1 MSLKSEINGPTRGA
15 QPQKVG
21 TSIKGGDV
29 AHLVPKGGDVRFRGK
44 GGDVATGG
52 DVKKGGDVNRRPHL
66 FFRPQLRIC

>member
-1 MSLKSEINGPTRGA
+1 MSLKSEIKDPSRGA

-29 AHLVPKGGDVRFRGK
+29 ARPVPKGGDVRFRAK

-52 DVKKGGDVNRRPHL
+52 DVIKGGDVS
-66 FFRPQLRIC
+66 